1 MTEYKILSRKT
12 FGKEDTFLDDIN
24 SKARNG
30 WRAVSFG
37 YTMDGAVVKAVLER
51 TK

>member
-1 MTEYKILSRKT
+1 MTEYKFVNRKT
-12 FGKEDTFLDDIN
+12 FGKEASFLDDIN
-24 SKARNG
+24 NEARNG
-30 WRAVSFG
+30 WKAISFG